1 MHKQTELT
9 RENVPHTT
17 KIRFWTQGEMSKTA
31 YESMIKH
38 RSNDRDDLAKVVLSE
53 WIF

>member
-1 MHKQTELT
+1 MQKQTELT

-17 KIRFWTQGEMSKTA
+17 KIRFWTEGEMADTA

-38 RSNDRDDLAKVVLSE
+38 RSNNCDDLAMAVLSE
-53 WIF
+53 WIL

>member
-1 MHKQTELT
+1 MHKKTELT

-17 KIRFWTQGEMSKTA
+17 KIRFWTEGEMADTA

-38 RSNDRDDLAKVVLSE
+38 RSNKGDDLAMAVLSE
-53 WIF
+53 WIL

>member
-9 RENVPHTT
+9 RDNVPHTT
-17 KIRFWTQGEMSKTA
+17 KIRFWTVGEMADTA

-38 RSNDRDDLAKVVLSE
+38 RSNNFDDLAMAVLSE
-53 WIF
+53 WIL

>member
-9 RENVPHTT
+9 PENVPHTT
-17 KIRFWTQGEMSKTA
+17 KIRFWPEGEMSQTA

-53 WIF
+53 WIL

>member
-1 MHKQTELT
+1 MQKQTELT

-17 KIRFWTQGEMSKTA
+17 KIRFWTGGEMADTA

-38 RSNDRDDLAKVVLSE
+38 RSNNSDDLAKVVLSE
-53 WIF
+53 WIL

>member
-9 RENVPHTT
+9 PENVPHTK
-17 KIRFWTQGEMSKTA
+17 KIRFWNQGEISQTA

-38 RSNDRDDLAKVVLSE
+38 RSNHRDDLSKVVLSE
-53 WIF
+53 WIL